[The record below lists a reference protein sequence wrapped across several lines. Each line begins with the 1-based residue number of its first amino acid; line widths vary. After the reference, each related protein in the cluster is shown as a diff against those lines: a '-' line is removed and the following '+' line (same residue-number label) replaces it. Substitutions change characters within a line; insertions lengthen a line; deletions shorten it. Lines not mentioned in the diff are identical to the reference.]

1 MSLQVVTKDCTATP
15 DRSKA
20 QIVIQSTLG
29 ITDGNFQAAFD
40 ELNDPQTRAV
50 AQQYAA
56 SIGMGT
62 PRINGNVIG
71 PYAVNADGVPLDEV
85 KRTDENGVALPAS
98 MPQFQPAHYRVTVP
112 LCQPIM

>member
-56 SIGMGT
+56 STSSAPM
-62 PRINGNVIG
+62 P
-71 PYAVNADGVPLDEV
+71 
-85 KRTDENGVALPAS
+85 S
-98 MPQFQPAHYRVTVP
+98 MPTGCRLTK
-112 LCQPIM
+112 

>member
-1 MSLQVVTKDCTATP
+1 MSLQVVTKASTATA

-20 QIVIQSTLG
+20 QIVIESTLG
-29 ITDGNFQAAFD
+29 SSGGSFQAAFD

-71 PYAVNADGVPLDEV
+71 PYAVNSDGIPLDEI
-85 KRTDENGVALPAS
+85 KRTDENGAALPATL
-98 MPQFQPAHYRVTVP
+98 PQFQPAHYRVTVP